1 MTTVYF
7 KSRDAAS
14 PWMVMISVFLH
25 AAGILAIVA
34 VSFSISNPTKSKD
47 ISVSLVQAP
56 VGPPVIETIQTGPAE
71 APPDLA
77 APDVVEAPP
86 PSVEVAEVTRETVEQ
101 TKLTSFKRE
110 PVQFAKRKRPLR
122 TLEADKPPEKPKEP
136 VKKKET
142 ATKKEDPKAYME
154 QKLAALKEKL
164 KNQKAESLSSA
175 TGSEAKTGAKN
186 VQRGGAGAD
195 EELFVWVN
203 GVKSRVRPYWSLIA
217 DSQQVE
223 KDAKIGVQIA
233 ENGTLLNAKVDQS
246 SGDRVF
252 DDSALRAVYQASPF
266 PPVPP
271 QVKARISQEGVIL
284 KFTSRGIQ

>member
-71 APPDLA
+71 APADLPD
-77 APDVVEAPP
+77 PDVVEAPP

-136 VKKKET
+136 AKKKET

-175 TGSEAKTGAKN
+175 TGSEVKTGAKN
-186 VQRGGAGAD
+186 AQRGGSGAD

-203 GVKSRVRPYWSLIA
+203 GVKSRVRPHWSLIA

-271 QVKARISQEGVIL
+271 QVKARISQEGVTL